1 MEYKTL
7 TELRN
12 VYPEERNV
20 QSSYSKENNSINY
33 KGRYDANSLN
43 FTIEDLSG
51 ISVVSGTTFN
61 FILEI
66 DGKEYTSPQF
76 KSFLESSLSSGNPY
90 IQKSSVTKVSF
101 TKDELTNAETFR
113 TREKYAEVEIT
124 ENLDTIEEL
133 VIHIDWLVSK
143 RQTLRDTAE
152 YAEYSLYTTKYNVL
166 LDVEPVPP
174 NDPGLGMIYSN
185 SVQSGT
191 PYVASENVVTAQEE
205 PKTESKTTLTT
216 QQTTTTPD
224 GGTYTTSVEIPIR
237 YDISNPFTMYRP
249 TIDFLQYRGSNLR
262 F

>member
-20 QSSYSKENNSINY
+20 QSSYSKENNSIKY
-33 KGRYDANSLN
+33 KGRYDENSLN

-51 ISVVSGTTFN
+51 ISVVSGTSFN

-66 DGKEYTSPQF
+66 DGNEYTSPQF
-76 KSFLESSLSSGNPY
+76 KSFLENSISSGNPY
-90 IQKSSVTKVSF
+90 IQKSNVTKVSF

-143 RQTLRDTAE
+143 RQTLRDTTDYGE
-152 YAEYSLYTTKYNVL
+152 YNLYTTTYA
-166 LDVEPVPP
+166 VET
-174 NDPGLGMIYSN
+174 DSGIGLEYSDA
-185 SVQSGT
+185 VQSGT
-191 PYVASENVVTAQEE
+191 PYVAAAEVVSPQSQTQSNVQ
-205 PKTESKTTLTT
+205 TTLTT

-224 GGTYTTSVEIPIR
+224 GGTYTTSVKIPIS
-237 YDISNPFTMYRP
+237 YDISNPLTMYRP
-249 TIDFLQYRGSNLR
+249 TIDFLQYRRSNIR

>member
-33 KGRYDANSLN
+33 KGRYDENSLN

-51 ISVVSGTTFN
+51 ISVVSGTSFN

-66 DGKEYTSPQF
+66 DGNEYTSPQF
-76 KSFLESSLSSGNPY
+76 KSFLENSLSSGNPY
-90 IQKSSVTKVSF
+90 IQKSSVTRVSF
-101 TKDELTNAETFR
+101 TKDELTNAETFE

-124 ENLDTIEEL
+124 ENLDTVEEL
-133 VIHIDWLVSK
+133 VKHVDWLVSK
-143 RQTLRDTAE
+143 RQTLRDTSE
-152 YAEYSLYTTKYNVL
+152 YGEYNLFTTEYDVATDSGIGLEYS
-166 LDVEPVPP
+166 D
-174 NDPGLGMIYSN
+174 

-191 PYVASENVVTAQEE
+191 PYVASEDVVTPQKE
-205 PKTESKTTLTT
+205 PKKESKTTLTT
-216 QQTTTTPD
+216 QQTTTTPS
-224 GGTYTTSVEIPIR
+224 GGSTNISTQIPIR
-237 YDISNPFTMYRP
+237 YDISNPFTMYQP
-249 TIDFLQYRGSNLR
+249 SIDFLQYRGSNLR

>member
-1 MEYKTL
+1 MAYKTL

-33 KGRYDANSLN
+33 KGRYNENSLN

-61 FILEI
+61 FILKI

-76 KSFLESSLSSGNPY
+76 KSFLENSLSSGNPY
-90 IQKSSVTKVSF
+90 IQKSNVTKVSF

-143 RQTLRDTAE
+143 RQTLRDTTE
-152 YAEYSLYTTKYNVL
+152 YGEYNLYTTTY
-166 LDVEPVPP
+166 DVVT
-174 NDPGLGMIYSN
+174 DSGIGLEYSD

-191 PYVASENVVTAQEE
+191 PYVASENVVTPQVE

-237 YDISNPFTMYRP
+237 YDISNPFTIYRP